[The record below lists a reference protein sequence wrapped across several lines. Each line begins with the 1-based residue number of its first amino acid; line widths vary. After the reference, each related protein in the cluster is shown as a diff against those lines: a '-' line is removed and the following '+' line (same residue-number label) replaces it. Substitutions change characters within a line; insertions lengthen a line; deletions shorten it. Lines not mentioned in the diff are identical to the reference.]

1 SLREDDMAA
10 RLEGCT
16 VELELNNIRDMNGNY
31 AEPVKWQAYVR
42 RNQLVWEDSFFDMEK
57 KSGYSESFFATIRN
71 EGGTYE
77 SWTLSNCP
85 EWLVPDRTSGTL
97 EPQHTQQITFRIPE
111 STPVGHYE
119 GTVVLTGSR
128 GIGERLYV
136 TLNSLGNVP
145 DWKVNPKDYECSMNI
160 IGQLRQDDVISSDTQ
175 DIVAAFV
182 GNECRGVASPRYFS
196 RDDAYYVMLTVY
208 GNAPATGENP
218 EQLTYK
224 VYDAS
229 TGAIH
234 PVVNL
239 QPSDAAPSFRP
250 DGIAGSMDE
259 PVVFCPTDTYGQDI
273 QLNKG
278 WTWVSFFIDP
288 LSTAVDRSFA
298 SNKDKIQI
306 VKDANSTY
314 TPSIA
319 MGDLT
324 TVSLASMYKV
334 KATEPLSDMLSGPLA
349 QTEKVEITVGARIWS
364 WIGYPCFLA
373 NSVDAALANLNPE
386 EGDIIKSQSA
396 FSTYTGGTWF
406 GTLEALQPGQGYLY
420 YSQAAAGKTFH
431 LATPASRAQ
440 APSTRNE
447 AGLYAPFENT
457 MNIMAQATSN
467 GQPA

>member
-42 RNQLVWEDSFFDMEK
+42 RNQLVWKDSKASVYTIPETDAELLCTIENRGGSYEK
-57 KSGYSESFFATIRN
+57 WEITQCP
-71 EGGTYE
+71 
-77 SWTLSNCP
+77 SWLIPTRS
-85 EWLVPDRTSGTL
+85 SGTL
-97 EPQHTQQITFRIPE
+97 EPLGNQEISFTVPA

-128 GIGERLYV
+128 GIGEPLFV
-136 TLNSLGNVP
+136 TLTASGLAPTWHVDP
-145 DWKVNPKDYECSMNI
+145 SQYESSMNVV
-160 IGQLRQDDVISSDTQ
+160 GQLRIDDVISTD
-175 DIVAAFV
+175 DLDMVAAFV
-182 GNECRGVASPRYFS
+182 GDECRGVASPRYFS
-196 RDDAYYVMLTVY
+196 RDGSYYINLTVY
-208 GNAPATGENP
+208 GNPQKDGAAPERIS
-218 EQLTYK
+218 YR

-229 TGAIH
+229 TGLSH
-234 PVVNL
+234 PSVSL
-239 QPSDAAPSFRP
+239 LPDDKALTFRP
-250 DGIAGSMDE
+250 DSIVGSMSQ
-259 PVVFCPTDTYGQDI
+259 PVVFCPDSVIT
-273 QLNKG
+273 QLVFLEKG
-278 WTWVSFFIDP
+278 WNWVSFNVVPDTDDLPAFLRLYLDGIT
-288 LSTAVDRSFA
+288 LI
-298 SNKDKIQI
+298 KDEK
-306 VKDANSTY
+306 ANYKPATG
-314 TPSIA
+314 I
-319 MGDLT
+319 GDLT
-324 TVSLASMYKV
+324 RVEPSTMYKV
-334 KATEPLSDMLSGPLA
+334 LSNGIVQCHFYGKAARPDE
-349 QTEKVEITVGARIWS
+349 VEMAVPGRAWTWM
-364 WIGYPCFLA
+364 GYPCSAPSGL
-373 NSVDAALANLNPE
+373 DAALANLNPE